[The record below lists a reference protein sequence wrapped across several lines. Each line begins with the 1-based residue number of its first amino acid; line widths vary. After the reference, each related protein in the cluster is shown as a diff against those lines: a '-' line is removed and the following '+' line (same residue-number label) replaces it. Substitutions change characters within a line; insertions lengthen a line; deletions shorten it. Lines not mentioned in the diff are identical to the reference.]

1 MEEFISQ
8 SRFLNNE
15 NYQNFLFLFLQE
27 CENLNDID
35 KNPESICQIIYL
47 CTEILIINQDR
58 IGLVWKDFTNFVK
71 LITNFENNG
80 NSDYLIN
87 LNEKLKPIG
96 QKFQKITIKNRNKR
110 YFLMSFCK
118 YCQLKLSLL
127 FLHKSDEL
135 DMYDSLLQEVLKY
148 LNDCSVELLF
158 NIFQEIQEFLHSD
171 LILDK

>member
-1 MEEFISQ
+1 MEELIGQ
-8 SRFLNNE
+8 SRYLNNE

-35 KNPESICQIIYL
+35 KNPESISQIIYL

-58 IGLVWKDFTNFVK
+58 IGLVWKNFTSFLRI
-71 LITNFENNG
+71 LIDNANSPETINELDENLK
-80 NSDYLIN
+80 SVC
-87 LNEKLKPIG
+87 EKL
-96 QKFQKITIKNRNKR
+96 QKITIKNKNRR
-110 YFLMSFCK
+110 LFLNSFCR
-118 YCQLKLSLL
+118 YCLFKLCLL

-135 DMYDSLLQEVLKY
+135 LLYDALLQEDLKY
-148 LNDCSVELLF
+148 LNDCSVDLLS